1 MPYIQRTRAER
12 ATQLLLLATLAW
24 AAHRALFPLAETDL
38 FFHLKLGDIIVATRH
53 IPFRNLFSFTH
64 PEHVD
69 PDLAWAFQ
77 VLVSLVH
84 RAGGFAAIVI
94 VKTVLAVA
102 ATALLWLAC
111 RRRGAAALPTALAL
125 VMAIEA
131 ARPRLVER
139 PHAVTFVGLGALSLL
154 LADVEA
160 RPRRWWWLPPLTL
173 AWAQFHAGVF
183 FAPLVA
189 AAFAVGAAVDG
200 IALPWRRVAAA
211 LTLSIAATFATPAGT
226 MLPHYL
232 SWHTGLGATRV
243 IDEFRGAD
251 AWNDPWFF
259 ALLAVALAAAV
270 ARGRRALRHVLP
282 LVLVAALALRS
293 VRFVAEWS
301 LLAAPLVADG
311 LDRLLA
317 AHAPRLL
324 RARAAAAV
332 SLALVALVATDR
344 AVDPAPPRLAHDV
357 VPFDAIDFVTRT
369 GLRRRMFH
377 DLDVGCYLAWEGWP
391 RWQVFEDA
399 RLPAYPD
406 DFHRALDE
414 TPLQPAAFD
423 ALLRRYAVDAAL
435 LVEPGTN
442 RRAGS
447 FAPDEWALVWRRPS
461 ALVFARRT
469 LEHADVIAAHE
480 IPLAVE
486 FGWLDGTRVLP
497 LPSPPPRSP
506 VPRCEWDRR
515 LAATMW
521 AEAEPE
527 RALDARIDALAHHCL
542 AGADEAD
549 ARFHL
554 GARLQRDGQLAR
566 AAAEYDRVLAL
577 VPDHAAA
584 LINRGWARLRADP
597 ARAREDFEHARQLAP
612 SRAGEIDAA
621 LAQTSVAGKS
631 QLR

>member
-1 MPYIQRTRAER
+1 MPYIQRTPAPR
-12 ATQLLLLATLAW
+12 ATQLLWLATLAW

-38 FFHLKLGDIIVATRH
+38 FFHLKLGDLIVATRH
-53 IPFRNLFSFTH
+53 IPFRNLFSFTYPDH
-64 PEHVD
+64 LD

-77 VLVSLVH
+77 VAVSLAY
-84 RAGGFAAIVI
+84 RAGGFAAIV
-94 VKTVLAVA
+94 VFKTLLVVA
-102 ATALLWLAC
+102 ATAFLWGAC

-125 VMAIEA
+125 VMAIET

-139 PHAVTFVGLGALSLL
+139 PHAVTFVGIGVVAFL
-154 LADVEA
+154 LAGIESRA
-160 RPRRWWWLPPLTL
+160 RWWWFPVLTL

-183 FAPLVA
+183 FGPLLLAGFV
-189 AAFAVGAAVDG
+189 VGAAVDG
-200 IALPWRRVAAA
+200 VALPWRHVGVA
-211 LTLSIAATFATPAGT
+211 LLLSVAATFATPAGT

-232 SWHTGLGATRV
+232 LWHTGLGATRA
-243 IDEFRGAD
+243 IDEFRNAD

-259 ALLAVALAAAV
+259 ALLAMALAAAI
-270 ARGRRALRHVLP
+270 ARGRRELRHVLP
-282 LVLVAALALRS
+282 VVLTAALALRS
-293 VRFVAEWS
+293 VRFVAEWA
-301 LLAAPLVADG
+301 LVAAPLVADG
-311 LDRLLA
+311 LERLIA

-324 RARAAAAV
+324 RPRAAAVVA
-332 SLALVALVATDR
+332 LALVAVVAADR
-344 AVDPAPPRLAHDV
+344 AVDRSPPRLAADV
-357 VPFDAIDFVTRT
+357 VPFDAIDFVTST

-377 DLDVGCYLAWEGWP
+377 DLDVGCYLAWQGWP

-406 DFHRALDE
+406 EFHRALDD
-414 TPLQPAAFD
+414 TPLTPAAFD
-423 ALLRRYAVDAAL
+423 ALLLRYQVDAAL
-435 LVEPGTN
+435 VGDPGIN

-469 LEHADVIAAHE
+469 PEHAAVIAAHE

-486 FGWLDGTRVLP
+486 FRFVDGTHVVP
-497 LPSPPPRSP
+497 LSAPPPRSP

-521 AEAEPE
+521 AEADPE
-527 RALDARIDALAHHCL
+527 RALDARLDALERGCL

-554 GARLQRDGQLAR
+554 GARLQRGGDLVR

-577 VPDHAAA
+577 APDHVGA
-584 LINRGWARLRADP
+584 LINRGWARLRSDP
-597 ARAREDFEHARQLAP
+597 AAARNDLEHARQLAP
-612 SRAGEIDAA
+612 ERAAEIEQA
-621 LAQTSVAGKS
+621 LAQTGVNHKQ